1 MSTNNAPQPVK
12 LSLPLEYQ
20 QALFQELR
28 SEDELVVLARG
39 LGLMRLVTNLLHSYD
54 AAGNNLIVIVGAEDR
69 ENGWIGEA
77 LAEHAAI
84 SASPKA
90 RGLTVVNTD
99 FQSVGAR
106 EKMYAA
112 GGIFSITSRIL
123 VVDLLTALLSP
134 ETITGLIVL
143 HADRIVATSLEAFIL
158 RVYRQK
164 NKVGFLKAFADN
176 PDPFTIGFSPLAT
189 MMRNL
194 FLKKASLWP
203 RFHVTVAQSL
213 EGKKKAEVIELEVPM
228 TEYMTDI
235 QNAIMECVEISI
247 HELKKGNP
255 GLEMDD
261 WNLDSALLKNF
272 DVIVRRQLDPNWH
285 RVSWK
290 TKQIVNDLTI
300 LRGLLAYV
308 VSYDA
313 VSFLQHLDTIHAAHS
328 PPPGSTRQTQ
338 SPWLFLDA
346 AQTLFETARKRV
358 YSASIKQISQEE
370 NIDSLRPVLEELPKW
385 SLLAEVLEEIDR
397 DLHFEPHAR
406 DDSNGTI
413 LIMCSNIDTCRQLRN
428 YLQTMH
434 VKPKVT
440 TKTSDDEDDPHKPSA
455 IFMMRRR
462 LRNYLRWKRQFAV
475 VNASLFTENNKALN
489 SATDSRPGHGGMRG
503 GRAPSNKRRRQRGG
517 GNMAVGM
524 SRAENGSISQFFE
537 KPNEVAELM
546 AEVQITEEEAKQKDE
561 VIADPL
567 DNMEDYYQLYD
578 MQDLVVI
585 HAYDGDQDEHVLEEV
600 RPRYIIMYE
609 PDASF
614 IRRVEVYRSSHNDR
628 NVRVYFLYYG
638 GSVEE
643 QRYLASVRREKDAFT
658 RLIKERASMSLVMT
672 VEPHGIQDPQE
683 AFLRTVNTRIAGGGR
698 LAATAEPPRVVVDVR
713 EFRSSLPSLLHGRA
727 MVIVPCMLTVGDYV
741 LSPTI
746 CVERKSISDLV
757 SSFKDGRLFTQ
768 AETMFQHYR
777 NPMLLIEFDQNKSFT
792 LEPFAD
798 LSGSMSSVSATNV
811 SSDLQSK
818 LVLLTLAF
826 PKLRIIWSSSPYQ
839 TAEIFESLKT
849 QEAEPDPIAAV
860 RAGLDKDARAED
872 QVFNQEPQDMLAV
885 VPGVTPQNIKNII
898 IKTENVK
905 EVANMTPEE
914 LAPLPLTT
922 NIYAAADSFS
932 RLDSTKFLD
941 AQHATRRSLALASTA
956 SAPPVITSCPS
967 LSLATTTPLSSV
979 HSVVAAAAPPALP
992 CCAVYTIVT
1001 RPIPPLVHER
1011 LHPLLLSLVEWAPDR
1026 RHAPE
1031 FIRTAAAER
1040 LFDNDGAATAATA
1053 AAAGAAAA
1061 NTEQRLLANADGDGE
1076 LLAGVEGEVVVV
1088 LDQGKGRGGG
1098 GGGGGGEETSLA
1110 GEEPAEGELPGL
1122 AAARVARGDVVDGG
1136 GGRARGGV
1144 DELFAEEKRF
1154 VRRGGGG
1161 GGDGGGS
1168 GAEEAD
1174 VGRARQGNRL
1184 GEVEGWTAAAGA
1196 AGNGGC
1202 FTHDIFSSI
1211 RKKEAK

>member
-261 WNLDSALLKNF
+261 WNLDNALLKNF

-290 TKQIVNDLTI
+290 TKQIVNDLTV

-798 LSGSMSSVSATNV
+798 LSGSMNSVSATNV

-914 LAPLPLTT
+914 LAPLVG
-922 NIYAAADSFS
+922 
-932 RLDSTKFLD
+932 K
-941 AQHATRRSLALASTA
+941 
-956 SAPPVITSCPS
+956 
-967 LSLATTTPLSSV
+967 
-979 HSVVAAAAPPALP
+979 
-992 CCAVYTIVT
+992 
-1001 RPIPPLVHER
+1001 
-1011 LHPLLLSLVEWAPDR
+1011 
-1026 RHAPE
+1026 
-1031 FIRTAAAER
+1031 
-1040 LFDNDGAATAATA
+1040 
-1053 AAAGAAAA
+1053 AAGRAIHAFFDR
-1061 NTEQRLLANADGDGE
+1061 NVMD
-1076 LLAGVEGEVVVV
+1076 
-1088 LDQGKGRGGG
+1088 
-1098 GGGGGGEETSLA
+1098 EE
-1110 GEEPAEGELPGL
+1110 
-1122 AAARVARGDVVDGG
+1122 DY
-1136 GGRARGGV
+1136 
-1144 DELFAEEKRF
+1144 
-1154 VRRGGGG
+1154 
-1161 GGDGGGS
+1161 
-1168 GAEEAD
+1168 
-1174 VGRARQGNRL
+1174 
-1184 GEVEGWTAAAGA
+1184 
-1196 AGNGGC
+1196 
-1202 FTHDIFSSI
+1202 
-1211 RKKEAK
+1211 